1 MKIFSKKYLDNQY
14 LDWWNYLS
22 KYEIFFLDF
31 YFQNFFKIF
40 KIKPSKIFQKNNKII
55 GNLKKFFLSQ
65 LFVFQD
71 YVYFYQNEVDTQK
84 QLNQS
89 NLSYF
94 SFKRTFRTPIKL
106 FLYSIL
112 YLFIFNKK
120 ISVIK
125 SINKKFKNK
134 KFGLKLYQ

>member
-1 MKIFSKKYLDNQY
+1 MK
-14 LDWWNYLS
+14 
-22 KYEIFFLDF
+22 FFFRFLF
-31 YFQNFFKIF
+31 PKFFKIF